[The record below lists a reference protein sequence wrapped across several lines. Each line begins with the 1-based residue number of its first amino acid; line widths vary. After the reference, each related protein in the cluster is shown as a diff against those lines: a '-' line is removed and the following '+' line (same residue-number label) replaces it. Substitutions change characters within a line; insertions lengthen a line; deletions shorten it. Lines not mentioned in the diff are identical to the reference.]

1 MCKPGEQKEGRGES
15 SRKKSK
21 SRSRVNSLGWLD
33 MWGRKMNIPYLEY
46 TCMPIAELSDL
57 ADLYAASEGN
67 VIVREIEE
75 YEGSYIPDLR

>member
-1 MCKPGEQKEGRGES
+1 
-15 SRKKSK
+15 
-21 SRSRVNSLGWLD
+21 

-46 TCMPIAELSDL
+46 TCMAIAELSDL

-67 VIVREIEE
+67 VTVREIEE

>member
-1 MCKPGEQKEGRGES
+1 
-15 SRKKSK
+15 
-21 SRSRVNSLGWLD
+21 

-67 VIVREIEE
+67 VTVREIEE
-75 YEGSYIPDLR
+75 YEGSNIPDLR